1 MRARWRTALIGF
13 DTPDSVTSAMTEGC
27 RKLNTVPTCGRAVLV
42 REQNLER
49 ARMSDEPFYKP
60 NRKPVPDQERRLF
73 VILSV
78 DFVDLVGGVFK
89 CFL

>member
-1 MRARWRTALIGF
+1 
-13 DTPDSVTSAMTEGC
+13 
-27 RKLNTVPTCGRAVLV
+27 
-42 REQNLER
+42 
-49 ARMSDEPFYKP
+49 MSDEPFYKP